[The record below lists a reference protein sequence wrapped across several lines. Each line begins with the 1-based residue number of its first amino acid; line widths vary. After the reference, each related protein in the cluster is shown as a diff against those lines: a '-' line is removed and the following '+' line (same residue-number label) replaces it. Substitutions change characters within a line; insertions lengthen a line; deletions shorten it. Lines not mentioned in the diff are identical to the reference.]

1 MVQKDVDQDQCSTT
15 EGEQVTGNESGL
27 HSPGQLTESPD
38 EESGATDQ
46 KTVDQ
51 DLVDQGMHQ
60 LTDRLERTHDQECVN
75 LIDVELVLGE
85 PSQECARST
94 GAECRRQPTSIAV
107 RQANEIGI
115 QKSKLP
121 NSLHDVDNETT
132 LILENS
138 DYKEFI
144 VHKTGHGLGLD
155 VHEDPYVVRGNDTK
169 LEQGMVITIEPGL
182 YIPKKFGIRIED
194 DVLITNDKPNV
205 LTSFSKDLR
214 IINNE

>member
-1 MVQKDVDQDQCSTT
+1 M
-15 EGEQVTGNESGL
+15 
-27 HSPGQLTESPD
+27 
-38 EESGATDQ
+38 
-46 KTVDQ
+46 
-51 DLVDQGMHQ
+51 
-60 LTDRLERTHDQECVN
+60 
-75 LIDVELVLGE
+75 
-85 PSQECARST
+85 
-94 GAECRRQPTSIAV
+94 
-107 RQANEIGI
+107 
-115 QKSKLP
+115 P

-138 DYKEFI
+138 DFKKFI

-169 LEQGMVITIEPGL
+169 LKQGMVITIEPGL

-194 DVLITNDKPNV
+194 DVLITNDEPNV